1 MNWAEQQLAR
11 AQQSQR
17 PLSDLPGFAANFL
30 KNQQQ
35 TEGGVGGEEEYEE
48 HALFNPG
55 LVDQVVCSRA
65 ILPSQHSASAV
76 ACAACACNCTWYNV
90 VGILP
95 RTDVLATAVCIK
107 QPVRKRRL
115 LKTAADLGLSAI
127 PEGSS
132 EVQSVGSPRSE
143 EMVMDDVLSVLFEDE
158 NQVLVSVLKA
168 TQACR
173 ARFISHTRRH

>member
-1 MNWAEQQLAR
+1 MARREQRSVSGERSPDTSRAVPEHLLPGNNAGQMNWAEQQLAR

-55 LVDQVVCSRA
+55 LIDQVVCSRA
-65 ILPSQHSASAV
+65 ILPSQHSASAL

-90 VGILP
+90 V
-95 RTDVLATAVCIK
+95 
-107 QPVRKRRL
+107 
-115 LKTAADLGLSAI
+115 
-127 PEGSS
+127 
-132 EVQSVGSPRSE
+132 
-143 EMVMDDVLSVLFEDE
+143 
-158 NQVLVSVLKA
+158 
-168 TQACR
+168 
-173 ARFISHTRRH
+173 